1 MASAV
6 VSVFSFIRNA
16 LLIGAQMGTTL
27 AGTYAATV
35 IAGVVTAGIAVGTAR
50 AFGAMLAP
58 DIPGMGPN
66 PGTRIQL
73 APDTGNKIQV
83 CYGNVLT
90 SGPICDANISNENKT
105 MHYFTVLSEKTDS
118 GTFTIGSQG
127 IRFGD
132 KKLNF
137 GTGATAHQITGV
149 YDANGTSVTN
159 WAGKIRIRVY
169 AGGTAAGNQIFPVP
183 GGSVTAVAATT
194 MMPHWDTTTNYK
206 ATDLVFAMTEIDYD
220 AEEGLVNMDAMTF
233 DLRNS
238 LRDPGAVILDYM
250 QNSRYG
256 ANINSDIIDTDSFT
270 GSGNTTIK
278 GYSAETITY
287 TPSGGGSATQ
297 PRYEIHGTLG
307 TVDDVQSNLDKLLS
321 SCGAYL
327 LFDGKQGKYKGL
339 PNQIYQ
345 DQANCFVAN
354 DDNIISK
361 VNVQNTDL
369 YQQYNAVEIEYFDK
383 ERRDQRNS
391 VLVETPSGERNTGEP
406 DNKLSYSLDM
416 VNNKPQVEILA
427 NIDLKQTRL
436 DKVVTFTGDHSFLQ
450 IDTGD
455 VIKFNNTTYG
465 FTDKLFRVMRL
476 KEKENLDSTLSVEI
490 IALEYSDDVYTQPSL
505 TTDAP
510 FANISIP
517 TLPVVGPI
525 HIPGVMNGSYA
536 GITLDSDIFGNVLVN
551 QHMKTFGAGAQ
562 LTDQPNNH
570 VLANTVTTYRD
581 ITTEESYDISD
592 SDIGDHEFSSSA
604 NLGGTLTGTYD
615 IGFRQKVTLGFANS
629 TATSTQII
637 TGGGIEIDNM
647 PSTTPPPPLNATFK
661 VSTDPTAY
669 GFASDMKPTTAN
681 IVLQGYSDIGGTGE
695 FGGLNYEFLR
705 VTKGEKE

>member
-1 MASAV
+1 
-6 VSVFSFIRNA
+6 
-16 LLIGAQMGTTL
+16 
-27 AGTYAATV
+27 
-35 IAGVVTAGIAVGTAR
+35 
-50 AFGAMLAP
+50 
-58 DIPGMGPN
+58 
-66 PGTRIQL
+66 
-73 APDTGNKIQV
+73 
-83 CYGNVLT
+83 
-90 SGPICDANISNENKT
+90 
-105 MHYFTVLSEKTDS
+105 
-118 GTFTIGSQG
+118 
-127 IRFGD
+127 
-132 KKLNF
+132 
-137 GTGATAHQITGV
+137 
-149 YDANGTSVTN
+149 
-159 WAGKIRIRVY
+159 
-169 AGGTAAGNQIFPVP
+169 
-183 GGSVTAVAATT
+183 
-194 MMPHWDTTTNYK
+194 
-206 ATDLVFAMTEIDYD
+206 
-220 AEEGLVNMDAMTF
+220 MDAMTF

-256 ANINSDIIDTDSFT
+256 ANINSDIIDTNSFT

-391 VLVETPSGERNTGEP
+391 VLVETPSNERNTGEP

-517 TLPVVGPI
+517 TLPIIGPI
-525 HIPGVMNGSYA
+525 HIPGLMTGSYA
-536 GITLDSDIFGNVLVN
+536 GITLDSDTFGNVLVN
-551 QHMKTFGAGAQ
+551 QHMKTFGAGTQ
-562 LTDQPNNH
+562 LTDQPA
-570 VLANTVTTYRD
+570 ANESVVSGTTFNE
-581 ITTEESYDISD
+581 IIPVESYDITGAD
-592 SDIGDHEFSSSA
+592 LGDYEFTSSA
-604 NLGGTLTGTYD
+604 TLGGAPTIAYDVGFSQNITLSWS
-615 IGFRQKVTLGFANS
+615 N
-629 TATSTQII
+629 ATTTVSNVIS
-637 TGGGIEIDNM
+637 GGGVEFENV
-647 PSTTPPPPLNATFK
+647 PATTTPPLLKGVAK
-661 VSTDPTAY
+661 VSIDPTDY
-669 GFASDMKPTTAN
+669 GYPAVSDLKPVTAN
-681 IVLQGYSDIGGTGE
+681 VVLRGYTDITEDANAGFPRK
-695 FGGLNYEFLR
+695 FGGLNYQMLR
-705 VTKGEKE
+705 VTKGERE